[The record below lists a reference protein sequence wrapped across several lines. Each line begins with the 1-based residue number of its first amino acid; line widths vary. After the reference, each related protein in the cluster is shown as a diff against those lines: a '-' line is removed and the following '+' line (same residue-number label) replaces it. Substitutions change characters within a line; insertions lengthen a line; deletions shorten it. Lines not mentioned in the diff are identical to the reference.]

1 MDPITQ
7 PLRVITPWELYWTER
22 QQDRRRRRLRRAYR
36 RRRTWRGLKLAV
48 WTAAQVLLAVRFA
61 FIADTQLVLVIV
73 GSTVVLIITW
83 WLVRVNRAQRR
94 HRWRVAWWRYRFIH
108 GEPLP
113 HPMLTNHRQHY
124 SWSTDLRRALF
135 NPPGS
140 MITRRATSFDTTQR
154 VPINNQWKR
163 LVR

>member
-36 RRRTWRGLKLAV
+36 RRRIWNGFRI
-48 WTAAQVLLAVRFA
+48 TAWGTLQVVLAVRFA
-61 FIADTQLVLVIV
+61 FIAETQLVLVIV

-83 WLVRVNRAQRR
+83 WLVRVHRAQRR

-135 NPPGS
+135 NPPGRQVT
-140 MITRRATSFDTTQR
+140 TRQAAPMTVQR